1 MNPDCEHSLK
11 KDTPILYG
19 SWVRFDKKISDSRVL
34 EEKWWP
40 IDTHTHARTQA
51 RTHAHTHANLATVW
65 CFFCYCFFFN
75 LRLMSG
81 FKY

>member
-19 SWVRFDKKISDSRVL
+19 SWVCFDKKISDSRVL

-51 RTHAHTHANLATVW
+51 RTHAHTHAYFWQPGNSMALFLLL
-65 CFFCYCFFFN
+65 FF
-75 LRLMSG
+75 L
-81 FKY
+81 